1 MAAKEKP
8 KTEESQNK
16 IETRQEI
23 RKEWSAI
30 EPKLI
35 EMAHKLEDSKLID
48 PKDYVWIR
56 GKIPNLAK
64 HFERQ

>member
-1 MAAKEKP
+1 MAKEKP
-8 KTEESQNK
+8 KAEESQTK

-35 EMAHKLEDSKLID
+35 EINE
-48 PKDYVWIR
+48 Y
-56 GKIPNLAK
+56 IPNSL
-64 HFERQ
+64 